1 MRHVRVSPAPA
12 VRRVLRVPVDSPFP
26 PPPTPRVTV
35 VTVVLNGA
43 GTIRDTIDSV
53 LAQTYPAIEHWVIDG
68 ASTDGTPQL
77 LATYGDRL
85 PHWTSEPDTGIAD
98 AFNKGV
104 RRATG
109 DYLHFL
115 SADDAYAS
123 PTALAEVMDAAAAR
137 DWPEVFYGDCLMV
150 DHSTGAALWRVP
162 KHAADVSLS
171 RGRAQPHPS
180 TFMHRRYFERF
191 GDFDTSYRVAMD
203 LELFLRGIP
212 VVGTTYVPV
221 LVARVRTGGLS
232 MTQATIGYAE
242 AVRAMDAHGTFRTPL
257 HRWLMRGRFATR
269 RWSRAAVVRLGLYAA
284 VGHWRRVRQRLGGH
298 AG

>member
-1 MRHVRVSPAPA
+1 M
-12 VRRVLRVPVDSPFP
+12 
-26 PPPTPRVTV
+26 TV
-35 VTVVLNGA
+35 VTVVRNAA

-77 LATYGDRL
+77 LASYGARL
-85 PHWTSEPDTGIAD
+85 PHWTSEPDAGIAD

-123 PTALAEVMDAAAAR
+123 PTAVAEVMAAAAALG
-137 DWPEVFYGDCLMV
+137 WPDVFYGDCLMI
-150 DHSTGAALWRVP
+150 DHTTGAPLWLVT
-162 KHAADVSLS
+162 KHTRDVSLR

-180 TFMHRRYFERF
+180 TFMHRRYFDRF
-191 GDFDTSYRVAMD
+191 GEFDTSYRVAMD

-212 VVGTTYVPV
+212 TVGTSHVPV

-232 MTQATIGYAE
+232 MTQANVGYAE
-242 AVRAMDAHGTFRTPL
+242 AVRAMDAHGPFRTPFG
-257 HRWLMRGRFATR
+257 RWLVRGRFAAR
-269 RWSRAAVVRLGLYAA
+269 RWSRAAVVRLGLYTAISRL
-284 VGHWRRVRQRLGGH
+284 RRVRQWVNGR
-298 AG
+298 AE